1 MEHKDEM
8 QPAMNAEN
16 ISEAQE
22 APKEYAAEVPEQ
34 EAAKEG
40 AKKGQEILTKIK
52 DAFSAEK
59 WEKSAAILGAAVV
72 VIAAAI
78 ALLGRGSAASVAKRY
93 CDSLLGNAKM
103 RVGLTAYDWKAR
115 QLGYYDDDED
125 DFFKAMS
132 DQYDEDITSWGS
144 FFKAKN
150 KSDKETIEDLVGKYK
165 ITTEVTRTKD
175 ISVKKLLK
183 ENSRLIEGLEA
194 KGLIDRD
201 DISAAKEI
209 IVKMKMEGED
219 QTVRNTY
226 DMYLVK
232 IGGAWKVLDYDVDSD
247 YDD

>member
-1 MEHKDEM
+1 MEYKDEM

-40 AKKGQEILTKIK
+40 AKKGQEILAKIK

-59 WEKSAAILGAAVV
+59 WKKFAAILGAAVV
-72 VIAAAI
+72 VIVVAI

-93 CDSLLGNAKM
+93 CDGFVGNAKVQ
-103 RVGLTAYDWKAR
+103 VGLTAYDWKAR
-115 QLGYYDDDED
+115 QLGYYDDED
-125 DFFKAMS
+125 DFFEAMS
-132 DQYDEDITSWGS
+132 DKYDENITSWDS
-144 FFKAKN
+144 YFKVKN

-165 ITTEVTRTKD
+165 ITTEVTRKKD
-175 ISVKKLLK
+175 ISVKKLLE
-183 ENSRLIEGLEA
+183 ENSSLIKKLEA
-194 KGLIDRD
+194 ERLIDRD

-209 IVKMKMEGED
+209 IVKMKVKGED
-219 QTVRNTY
+219 QTIRNTY

-232 IGGAWKVLDYDVDSD
+232 IGGAWKVLDYDVDID

>member
-1 MEHKDEM
+1 M
-8 QPAMNAEN
+8 
-16 ISEAQE
+16 
-22 APKEYAAEVPEQ
+22 
-34 EAAKEG
+34 
-40 AKKGQEILTKIK
+40 
-52 DAFSAEK
+52 
-59 WEKSAAILGAAVV
+59 
-72 VIAAAI
+72 AI
-78 ALLGRGSAASVAKRY
+78 ALLSRGSAASVAKRY
-93 CDSLLGNAKM
+93 CDGFVGNAK
-103 RVGLTAYDWKAR
+103 VQAGLTAYDRKAR
-115 QLGYYDDDED
+115 QLGYYDED
-125 DFFKAMS
+125 DFFEAMS
-132 DQYDEDITSWGS
+132 DKYDENITSWGS

-175 ISVKKLLK
+175 ISVKKLLE

-209 IVKMKMEGED
+209 IVKMKVKGED

-247 YDD
+247 YDN

>member
-16 ISEAQE
+16 ISEVQETPMECAAE
-22 APKEYAAEVPEQ
+22 APERKG
-34 EAAKEG
+34 AKEA
-40 AKKGQEILTKIK
+40 AKKGQELLAKIK

-59 WEKSAAILGAAVV
+59 WKKSAAILGAVVV
-72 VIAAAI
+72 VIVVAI

-93 CDSLLGNAKM
+93 CDGLIGNEKA

-125 DFFKAMS
+125 DFFEDMS
-132 DQYDEDITSWGS
+132 DKYDENITSWGS
-144 FFKAKN
+144 YFKVKN
-150 KSDKETIEDLVGKYK
+150 RSDKEKVEDLIGKYK
-165 ITTEVTRTKD
+165 ITTEVTRKKD
-175 ISVKKLLK
+175 ISLKKLLE
-183 ENSRLIEGLEA
+183 ENSGLIKKLEA
-194 KGLIDRD
+194 EGLIDRD

-209 IVKMKMEGED
+209 TVKMKVKGED
-219 QTVRNTY
+219 QTIRNTY

-232 IGGAWKVLDYDVDSD
+232 IGGAWKVLDYDID

>member
-125 DFFKAMS
+125 
-132 DQYDEDITSWGS
+132 ITSWGS
-144 FFKAKN
+144 YFKAKN
-150 KSDKETIEDLVGKYK
+150 KSDKEKVEDLIGKYK
-165 ITTEVTRTKD
+165 ITTEVTRKKD
-175 ISVKKLLK
+175 ISLKKLLE
-183 ENSRLIEGLEA
+183 ENSSLIKKLEA
-194 KGLIDRD
+194 EGLIDRG
-201 DISAAKEI
+201 DISAAKKI

>member
-1 MEHKDEM
+1 MGV
-8 QPAMNAEN
+8 
-16 ISEAQE
+16 S
-22 APKEYAAEVPEQ
+22 
-34 EAAKEG
+34 
-40 AKKGQEILTKIK
+40 
-52 DAFSAEK
+52 
-59 WEKSAAILGAAVV
+59 
-72 VIAAAI
+72 
-78 ALLGRGSAASVAKRY
+78 
-93 CDSLLGNAKM
+93 
-103 RVGLTAYDWKAR
+103 AR
-115 QLGYYDDDED
+115 QLGYYDED
-125 DFFKAMS
+125 DFFEAMS
-132 DQYDEDITSWGS
+132 DKYDENITSWGS

-150 KSDKETIEDLVGKYK
+150 KSDKETIEDLVEKYK

-183 ENSRLIEGLEA
+183 ENSLLIEGLEA

-209 IVKMKMEGED
+209 VVKMKVKGED

>member
-1 MEHKDEM
+1 MKIKTKQVPYEV
-8 QPAMNAEN
+8 AV
-16 ISEAQE
+16 
-22 APKEYAAEVPEQ
+22 AAEKPQ
-34 EAAKEG
+34 HLRP
-40 AKKGQEILTKIK
+40 KKPSML
-52 DAFSAEK
+52 FR
-59 WEKSAAILGAAVV
+59 
-72 VIAAAI
+72 
-78 ALLGRGSAASVAKRY
+78 ALVRVAASFDLHAVKFSYTQSRMDEAGDGPYLIFMNHSSFVDLEIASKILFPKPY
-93 CDSLLGNAKM
+93 VIVTTCDGFVGNAK
-103 RVGLTAYDWKAR
+103 VQAGLTAYDRKAR
-115 QLGYYDDDED
+115 QLGYYDDED
-125 DFFKAMS
+125 DFFEAMS
-132 DQYDEDITSWGS
+132 DKYDENITSWGS

-150 KSDKETIEDLVGKYK
+150 KSDKETIEDLVEKYK

-209 IVKMKMEGED
+209 VVKMKVKGED

>member
-1 MEHKDEM
+1 MEYKDEM

-40 AKKGQEILTKIK
+40 AKKGQEILAKIK

-59 WEKSAAILGAAVV
+59 WKKSAAILGAAVV
-72 VIAAAI
+72 VIVVAI

-93 CDSLLGNAKM
+93 CDGFVGNAK
-103 RVGLTAYDWKAR
+103 VQAGLTAYDWKAR
-115 QLGYYDDDED
+115 QLGYYDDED
-125 DFFKAMS
+125 DFFEAMS
-132 DQYDEDITSWGS
+132 DKYDENITSWDS
-144 FFKAKN
+144 YFKVKN

-165 ITTEVTRTKD
+165 ITTEVTRKKD
-175 ISVKKLLK
+175 ISVKKLLE
-183 ENSRLIEGLEA
+183 ENSSLIKKLEA
-194 KGLIDRD
+194 ERLIDRD

-209 IVKMKMEGED
+209 IVKMKVKGED
-219 QTVRNTY
+219 QTIRNTY

-232 IGGAWKVLDYDVDSD
+232 IGGAWKVLDYDVDID

>member
-1 MEHKDEM
+1 MERKDEM

-34 EAAKEG
+34 EGAKEA
-40 AKKGQEILTKIK
+40 AKKGQELLAKIK

-59 WEKSAAILGAAVV
+59 WKKSAAILGAVVV
-72 VIAAAI
+72 VIVVAI

-93 CDSLLGNAKM
+93 CDSLIGNEKA

-115 QLGYYDDDED
+115 QLGYYDDED

-132 DQYDEDITSWGS
+132 DQYDENITSWGS
-144 FFKAKN
+144 YFKVKN
-150 KSDKETIEDLVGKYK
+150 RSDKEKVEDLIGKYK
-165 ITTEVTRTKD
+165 ITTEVTRKKD
-175 ISVKKLLK
+175 ITLKKLLE
-183 ENSRLIEGLEA
+183 ENSSLIKKLEA
-194 KGLIDRD
+194 EGLIDRG

-209 IVKMKMEGED
+209 TVKMKMEGED
-219 QTVRNTY
+219 QTVRITY
-226 DMYLVK
+226 DVYLVK
-232 IGGAWKVLDYDVDSD
+232 IGGAWKVLDYDFD

>member
-1 MEHKDEM
+1 MEYKDEM

-40 AKKGQEILTKIK
+40 AKKGQEILAKIK

-59 WEKSAAILGAAVV
+59 WKKSAAILGAAVV
-72 VIAAAI
+72 MIVVAI

-93 CDSLLGNAKM
+93 CDGFVGNAK
-103 RVGLTAYDWKAR
+103 VQAGLTAYDWKAR
-115 QLGYYDDDED
+115 QLGYYDDED
-125 DFFKAMS
+125 DFFEAMS
-132 DQYDEDITSWGS
+132 DKYDENITSWDS
-144 FFKAKN
+144 YFKVKN

-165 ITTEVTRTKD
+165 ITTEVTRKKD
-175 ISVKKLLK
+175 ISVKKLLE
-183 ENSRLIEGLEA
+183 ENSSLIKKLEA
-194 KGLIDRD
+194 ERLIDRD

-209 IVKMKMEGED
+209 IVKMKVKGED
-219 QTVRNTY
+219 QTIRNTY

-232 IGGAWKVLDYDVDSD
+232 IGGAWKVLDYDVDID